1 MNGAGRIASNGY
13 RLPDPLP
20 PGEKLLD
27 NTKKEWIVGESI
39 GRGGFGEIYTA
50 KPANDKTENWNY
62 VIKIDHRNGPLYAEI
77 QFYHRV
83 AKEESIRDWMR
94 VKGLDFL
101 GMPRYIA
108 SGLHERQ
115 LNGKPIKPA
124 KNASS
129 VPHNNNG
136 VESNNKSNGSSSV
149 SKYRFLV
156 MQRFGDDLQKKLD
169 EVSGKFDLKTT
180 YTIAKKVINILEYI
194 HSFGYIHAD
203 IKASNLLLGRS
214 YAPTPKGKGLAETHG
229 VHSECW
235 LVDFGLVEKYTSGGK
250 HKDCE
255 EDQRRANNGTVEFTS
270 RDAHIGV
277 LCRRSDLE
285 ILAFNILFWLSGG
298 RLPWM
303 TNLKDH
309 KYVYQ
314 CKKYFMDRLHELF
327 NYAFKKPSARS
338 KSAAPAGANNKAK
351 MNGQQRSLSPVP
363 FDEHE
368 KLPPNTPVFD
378 RSKLTVDVPDGLIE
392 YFQYITKLGFD
403 ETPDYE
409 LLKAILS
416 RAITKTC
423 GENFDDGRFF
433 FKKLPAKT
441 VAKITEKLKRRSLSS
456 PGIQNARVRL
466 PELSDPPVKNG
477 TKRKINV
484 KAQLQALVQIELI
497 PDEEEEAAEPVKAVP
512 RRGRKKVKEVSPETP
527 KHALPSPKEVLS
539 PSSPVNDALV
549 STPRRDRACKRNAAL
564 AAANSAAA
572 VSGRLPQASSIKNTN
587 ISSDVTTPDS
597 SPVSTPK
604 KRKRNGR
611 SKSVVTMKTVSAPT
625 SMTTPSK
632 EPNGTSGTVAKSP
645 FDNPTPAMLEILN
658 KLKEKRA
665 EQRSSVADV
674 ATPNSPNGVVK
685 RRRRYRRN

>member
-20 PGEKLLD
+20 PGEKLSD

-50 KPANDKTENWNY
+50 KPANDKSECWNY

-83 AKEESIRDWMR
+83 AKEESIREWMR

-115 LNGKPIKPA
+115 LTGKPIKST
-124 KNASS
+124 KNTSSASS
-129 VPHNNNG
+129 NG
-136 VESNNKSNGSSSV
+136 VDGSTKSNGSSAV
-149 SKYRFLV
+149 SRYRFLV

-303 TNLKDH
+303 SNLKDH
-309 KYVYQ
+309 KFVYQ

-338 KSAAPAGANNKAK
+338 KGTAATAANGKAK
-351 MNGQQRSLSPVP
+351 MNGGPRSPSPVP
-363 FDEHE
+363 FDENE

-378 RSKLTVDVPDGLIE
+378 RSKLTVEVPDGLIE

-403 ETPDYE
+403 ENPDYE

-416 RAITKTC
+416 RAIVKTV
-423 GENFDDGRFF
+423 GEDFDDGRFF

-441 VAKITEKLKRRSLSS
+441 VAKITGKLKRRSLSS
-456 PGIQNARVRL
+456 PGMQNARVRL
-466 PELSDPPVKNG
+466 PELSETPVKNG
-477 TKRKINV
+477 TKRKVNV
-484 KAQLQALVQIELI
+484 KASVQTFVQIELI
-497 PDEEEEAAEPVKAVP
+497 SEDEDTQSPVKTAA
-512 RRGRKKVKEVSPETP
+512 RRGRKKKIKTETP
-527 KHALPSPKEVLS
+527 EVAVASPTKTVLS
-539 PSSPVNDALV
+539 TPSKVPVNDV
-549 STPRRDRACKRNAAL
+549 PISTPRRDRACKRNAAAAAAL
-564 AAANSAAA
+564 AAANSPA
-572 VSGRLPQASSIKNTN
+572 VSGRSPPASPNKST
-587 ISSDVTTPDS
+587 DVSTDIATPDS
-597 SPVSTPK
+597 TPVSTPQ
-604 KRKRNGR
+604 KRKRGR
-611 SKSVVTMKTVSAPT
+611 SKSVTATKTVSAPT
-625 SMTTPSK
+625 SMTTPAK
-632 EPNGTSGTVAKSP
+632 EPNGVSSSLAKSP

-674 ATPNSPNGVVK
+674 STPTTNGVVK
-685 RRRRYRRN
+685 KRRRHKRN